1 MTSEGSRLS
10 HLAVW
15 LCVGCAV
22 IVTGLVLRREFTG
35 DGVRIGPR
43 GSIDYQPTP
52 VENWEALVGGGRRV
66 GSDSAIMTIVEFG
79 DFQCPACKQFHERV
93 LSPLMAQHPDEV
105 ALVFHHWPLPYHRHA
120 YRAARMAECAADQGV
135 FRGMMDVLYR
145 WQDSLGADPS
155 YFARLAQI
163 PDTAAFG
170 RCSSSTAPVSRVDQ
184 GMVLAEQVGG
194 SGTPTLVI
202 NGRLLRYIPDS
213 SGLAAMLEEA

>member
-105 ALVFHHWPLPYHRHA
+105 ALVFIIGHCPTI
-120 YRAARMAECAADQGV
+120 V
-135 FRGMMDVLYR
+135 
-145 WQDSLGADPS
+145 
-155 YFARLAQI
+155 
-163 PDTAAFG
+163 
-170 RCSSSTAPVSRVDQ
+170 
-184 GMVLAEQVGG
+184 
-194 SGTPTLVI
+194 TPTEPPGWLSVRRTKASFA
-202 NGRLLRYIPDS
+202 G
-213 SGLAAMLEEA
+213 